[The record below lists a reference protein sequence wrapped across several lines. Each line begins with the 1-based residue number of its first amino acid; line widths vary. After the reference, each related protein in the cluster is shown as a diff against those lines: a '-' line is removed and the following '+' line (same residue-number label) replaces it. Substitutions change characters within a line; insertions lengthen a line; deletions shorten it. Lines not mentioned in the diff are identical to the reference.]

1 MPESPAPSGTVST
14 ATHQQPPG
22 AIRCIHGLLY
32 VTTFI
37 AGLATVAALIAYSGA
52 SDAFAAQYAEEP
64 EAFITGLFQVVALI
78 AVTLITVVWLQIKAT
93 GGWQFGSVST
103 AIVAGASLVVAITQ
117 ANGITSSTMP
127 GLLVHPT
134 LLGSAVA
141 AVMLVTFSLLITPTA
156 KNWYASHES

>member
-1 MPESPAPSGTVST
+1 MPASPAPSGTVST
-14 ATHQQPPG
+14 ATPQQTPS
-22 AIRCIHGLLY
+22 AIRCIYGLLY

-37 AGLATVAALIAYSGA
+37 ASLATVTALIAYSDA
-52 SDAFAAQYAEEP
+52 SEAFAAQYAEQP
-64 EAFITGLFQVVALI
+64 EAFITGLLQAVALI

-93 GGWQFGSVST
+93 GAWQFGSLST
-103 AIVAGASLVVAITQ
+103 AIMAGASLMVAITQ
-117 ANGITSSTMP
+117 ARGITSSTMP